1 MSFTVGDFGRLL
13 AAKRGARGVR
23 SVASEADVSAA
34 TFSRVE
40 NGHIPDLETFTK
52 LCKWL
57 DRDPREFLGMEMTEK
72 PTERPKAVVHFKKKK
87 TVQMETA
94 RALGE
99 LILAAQR
106 AVQAA
111 EKLVR

>member
-1 MSFTVGDFGRLL
+1 MSLSIGDLGRLL
-13 AAKRGARGVR
+13 AAKRGSRGVR
-23 SVASEADVSAA
+23 AAALDARVSPA

-40 NGHIPDLETFTK
+40 NGYMPDLETFAK

-57 DRDPREFLGMEMTEK
+57 QRDPREFLDMK
-72 PTERPKAVVHFKKKK
+72 PDDSVQEPAAVVHFKKKK
-87 TVQMETA
+87 TVSTETA

-106 AVQAA
+106 AIRAR
-111 EKLVR
+111 EDLIGR

>member
-1 MSFTVGDFGRLL
+1 M
-13 AAKRGARGVR
+13 
-23 SVASEADVSAA
+23 
-34 TFSRVE
+34 
-40 NGHIPDLETFTK
+40 PDLQTFAS

-57 DRDPREFLGMEMTEK
+57 GRDPREFLGMETSQLTSGQ
-72 PTERPKAVVHFKKKK
+72 PAAVVHFKKNK

-94 RALGE
+94 RALAE

-111 EKLVR
+111 EDLVGR